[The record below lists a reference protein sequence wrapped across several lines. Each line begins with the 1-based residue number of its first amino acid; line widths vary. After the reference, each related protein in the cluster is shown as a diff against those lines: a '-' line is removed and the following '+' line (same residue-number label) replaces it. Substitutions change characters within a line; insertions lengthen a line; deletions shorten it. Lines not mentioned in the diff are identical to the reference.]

1 MIKYTWRLIFD
12 SILIGLVGALSAQV
26 FRSMLHIS
34 QSIFLGW
41 LAGYKPP
48 TLLEAS
54 GELTTQLIGE
64 HGLWLIPVATTLGGL
79 ISGIIVFS
87 LAPEAEGHGTD
98 TVIKAFHHAGGF
110 IRARLAPIKLIA
122 SAITIGSGGAAG
134 REGPIALITA
144 GLASTYARLT
154 RRPDEERRLLL
165 LIGMAAG
172 LSAIFRSPI
181 GTAIFAIE
189 VLYREMEFETG
200 ALLYTMLGS
209 IVAFTVDG
217 LFVGWSPLFRIPLNL
232 GIPSLTD
239 YSWYIMLGISSGVV
253 ATALPFVFYNTKRA
267 FALIP
272 VLPHFKPAIGGL
284 GIGLIAIFLPQV
296 LGGGYGWI
304 QKAINGELSYKLMLA
319 LVFAKMLALSLT
331 VSSGGSGGVFA
342 PTIFIGAMLGGFM
355 SKVFNQTP
363 APFVIVGMAAV
374 FGGAARVPI
383 ATLLMVVEMTGGYKL
398 LVPAA
403 LAVMLSYLTQVRL
416 SGLIPYKSLYEAQV
430 PTRIDSPA
438 HHLEHLQSALRLI
451 GEKRVPVPPTVSHLN
466 LYALLTA
473 GIPVDLPD
481 GKQLSIGVVGT
492 QSPWIDKSLDSISLS
507 TPEMNKEVEIIAIL
521 RKGQLLFP
529 HPDNRLQKGD
539 QLLIIA
545 SPQSWEWITSYLTPI
560 SNAKGTGA
568 VHNPS

>member
-1 MIKYTWRLIFD
+1 
-12 SILIGLVGALSAQV
+12 
-26 FRSMLHIS
+26 
-34 QSIFLGW
+34 
-41 LAGYKPP
+41 
-48 TLLEAS
+48 
-54 GELTTQLIGE
+54 
-64 HGLWLIPVATTLGGL
+64 
-79 ISGIIVFS
+79 
-87 LAPEAEGHGTD
+87 
-98 TVIKAFHHAGGF
+98 
-110 IRARLAPIKLIA
+110 
-122 SAITIGSGGAAG
+122 
-134 REGPIALITA
+134 
-144 GLASTYARLT
+144 
-154 RRPDEERRLLL
+154 
-165 LIGMAAG
+165 
-172 LSAIFRSPI
+172 
-181 GTAIFAIE
+181 
-189 VLYREMEFETG
+189 
-200 ALLYTMLGS
+200 
-209 IVAFTVDG
+209 
-217 LFVGWSPLFRIPLNL
+217 
-232 GIPSLTD
+232 
-239 YSWYIMLGISSGVV
+239 
-253 ATALPFVFYNTKRA
+253 
-267 FALIP
+267 
-272 VLPHFKPAIGGL
+272 
-284 GIGLIAIFLPQV
+284 
-296 LGGGYGWI
+296 
-304 QKAINGELSYKLMLA
+304 
-319 LVFAKMLALSLT
+319 
-331 VSSGGSGGVFA
+331 
-342 PTIFIGAMLGGFM
+342 
-355 SKVFNQTP
+355 
-363 APFVIVGMAAV
+363 
-374 FGGAARVPI
+374 
-383 ATLLMVVEMTGGYKL
+383 MTGGYKL

>member
-172 LSAIFRSPI
+172 LSAIFRS
-181 GTAIFAIE
+181 
-189 VLYREMEFETG
+189 L
-200 ALLYTMLGS
+200 
-209 IVAFTVDG
+209 
-217 LFVGWSPLFRIPLNL
+217 
-232 GIPSLTD
+232 
-239 YSWYIMLGISSGVV
+239 
-253 ATALPFVFYNTKRA
+253 
-267 FALIP
+267 
-272 VLPHFKPAIGGL
+272 
-284 GIGLIAIFLPQV
+284 
-296 LGGGYGWI
+296 
-304 QKAINGELSYKLMLA
+304 
-319 LVFAKMLALSLT
+319 
-331 VSSGGSGGVFA
+331 
-342 PTIFIGAMLGGFM
+342 
-355 SKVFNQTP
+355 
-363 APFVIVGMAAV
+363 
-374 FGGAARVPI
+374 
-383 ATLLMVVEMTGGYKL
+383 
-398 LVPAA
+398 
-403 LAVMLSYLTQVRL
+403 
-416 SGLIPYKSLYEAQV
+416 
-430 PTRIDSPA
+430 
-438 HHLEHLQSALRLI
+438 
-451 GEKRVPVPPTVSHLN
+451 
-466 LYALLTA
+466 
-473 GIPVDLPD
+473 
-481 GKQLSIGVVGT
+481 
-492 QSPWIDKSLDSISLS
+492 
-507 TPEMNKEVEIIAIL
+507 
-521 RKGQLLFP
+521 
-529 HPDNRLQKGD
+529 
-539 QLLIIA
+539 
-545 SPQSWEWITSYLTPI
+545 
-560 SNAKGTGA
+560 
-568 VHNPS
+568 